1 MTFGRCCVSIKDA
14 LSVRIRVKIGLSLDP
29 LKWIWKESTLMPYNS
44 FVGEIFPSPRRRGP
58 AISPLSSQ
66 TQYLTTLPT
75 QCYGAILALLW
86 NLLRIRAFIS
96 LLYQHYQGHYHPVKC
111 KWWHRLRIIWINL
124 ESNWFLSSCNG
135 SLSKNAEEFLNNTLQ
150 ISQWWN
156 GTLEPKGL

>member
-1 MTFGRCCVSIKDA
+1 
-14 LSVRIRVKIGLSLDP
+14 
-29 LKWIWKESTLMPYNS
+29 MPYNS

-156 GTLEPKGL
+156 MVLSNLRVYNFSSDFSIESYKMFAVKSIYHLPNIFLICMNITYYL